1 MLVAHS
7 LRILTDS
14 HIVALLVNILLTNST
29 DIFAGGEDYV
39 LILARYLAR
48 RGHNIFVSANPGH
61 LLLRK
66 SSEAGLSTIPVSYV
80 GMDRVF
86 AVGRELRAHLRS
98 LQIDIV
104 HSHANYDR
112 TAAAIG
118 AMGTKARHV
127 AGVHSSHS
135 IQHNITHWIRNRY
148 GTRHFVADADSV
160 KDVLVREDHIPP
172 EKITIIPIGVEP
184 GHGER
189 AAEWRRQIRT
199 ELGIDERTILIG
211 NVARLV
217 EFKGHRVLIDAV
229 ANAARQRHDFLVAII
244 GDGELLE
251 SLKAQTLRLNLDR
264 QVRFLG
270 FRDDLEK
277 LYPAFDIYC
286 HSSLEMAEEAFP
298 LAILRALAEGL
309 PVVCTDVGGIAAM
322 VDDGTSGYLKPAD
335 NPEALAA
342 GLLACMADR
351 TLRVSMGAA
360 ARSIFDRQYHAGIM
374 AKRMEEVYESVLSS

>member
-1 MLVAHS
+1 M
-7 LRILTDS
+7 
-14 HIVALLVNILLTNST
+14 NILLTNST

-48 RGHNIFVSANPGH
+48 RGHAVFVSANPGH

-66 SSEAGLSTIPVSYV
+66 SSDAGLKTIPVSYV
-80 GMDRVF
+80 GMNRVF
-86 AVGRELRAHLRS
+86 EVGRELRAHMRS
-98 LQIDIV
+98 LNIDIV

-118 AMGTKARHV
+118 AMGTRARHV

-160 KDVLVREDHIPP
+160 RDVLIREDRIPG

-184 GHGER
+184 GKGEH
-189 AAEWRRQIRT
+189 AGDWRREIRR
-199 ELGIDERTILIG
+199 ELGIDEKTILIG

-217 EFKGHRVLIDAV
+217 EFKGHRVLLDAASLLAKQCSNFV
-229 ANAARQRHDFLVAII
+229 VAIV
-244 GDGELLE
+244 GDGELLDT
-251 SLKAQTLRLNLDR
+251 LKAQAQRLNLDPH
-264 QVRFLG
+264 VRFLG

-309 PVVCTDVGGIAAM
+309 PVVCTNVGGIAAM
-322 VDDGTSGYLKPAD
+322 VNDGTSGYLKPPD
-335 NPEALAA
+335 NPEALAE
-342 GLLACMADR
+342 GLLACVADSN
-351 TLRVSMGAA
+351 LRAAMGSASRA
-360 ARSIFDRQYHAGIM
+360 IFDRQYHADIM
-374 AKRMEEVYESVLSS
+374 AKRMEQVYETVLKA

>member
-1 MLVAHS
+1 M
-7 LRILTDS
+7 
-14 HIVALLVNILLTNST
+14 NILLTNST
-29 DIFAGGEDYV
+29 DIYAGGEDYV

-66 SSEAGLSTIPVSYV
+66 STNAGLSTIPISYV

-86 AVGRELRAHLRS
+86 AVGKELRTHLRS
-98 LQIDIV
+98 LDIDIV

-118 AMGTKARHV
+118 AMGTRARHV

-184 GHGER
+184 GKGER
-189 AAEWRRQIRT
+189 AAEWRHQIRS
-199 ELGIDERTILIG
+199 ELGIDDGTILIG

-217 EFKGHRVLIDAV
+217 AFKGHRVLIDAASRV
-229 ANAARQRHDFLVAII
+229 AQQRSDFVVAIV
-244 GDGELLE
+244 GDGELLDT
-251 SLKAQTLRLNLDR
+251 LKAQTARLNIGR
-264 QVRFLG
+264 HVRFLG

-277 LYPAFDIYC
+277 LYAAFDIYC

-309 PVVCTDVGGIAAM
+309 PVVCTEVGGIAAM
-322 VDDGTSGYLKPAD
+322 VNDGTSGFLKPAD
-335 NPEALAA
+335 NPDALAE
-342 GLLACMADR
+342 GLLACLADR
-351 TLRVSMGAA
+351 NLRISMGAA
-360 ARSIFDRQYHAGIM
+360 SRTIFDNHYHAEIM
-374 AKRMEEVYESVLSS
+374 AKRMEQVYDTVLGS